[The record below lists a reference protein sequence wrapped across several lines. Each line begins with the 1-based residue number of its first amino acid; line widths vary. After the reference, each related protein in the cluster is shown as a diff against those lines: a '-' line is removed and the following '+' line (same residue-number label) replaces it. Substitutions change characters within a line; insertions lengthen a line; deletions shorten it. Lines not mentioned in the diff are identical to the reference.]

1 MMKHLLIFLFALPMM
16 LVGCSSSEQNARN
29 KISSRLDANKKENV
43 TYSIGK
49 CIYSEDNDSC
59 FIFQGNIA
67 NSNGNKQNTEYIYK
81 QREDGLFICI
91 KFVDANG
98 SLLRNI
104 NKKSNTGN
112 ATVDDAVNSAME
124 SSKLGLSLTI
134 YNDLLN
140 GSLVGIPESK

>member
-1 MMKHLLIFLFALPMM
+1 MTLVLFFRETLPI
-16 LVGCSSSEQNARN
+16 LTGIN
-29 KISSRLDANKKENV
+29 KI
-43 TYSIGK
+43 
-49 CIYSEDNDSC
+49 
-59 FIFQGNIA
+59 
-67 NSNGNKQNTEYIYK
+67 QNTYK